1 MNFNLLEEEE
11 CLEFIRQNVNDEN
24 VSDIILKFSG
34 HENSEFLLAKL
45 NEIKDVNL
53 INICIDRNPLK
64 VKLTDDR
71 VINLT
76 GQSGSG
82 KSYFS
87 NSFDDNYLIV
97 DTDEVLSEHRYKNS
111 VGINKELGEYFR
123 TKYDVLPDLAN
134 DFDLI
139 YDEILSYCKKYNKW
153 VVIDCA

>member
-34 HENSEFLLAKL
+34 HENSEFLSAKL

-53 INICIDRNPLK
+53 INICIDRDPLK

-111 VGINKELGEYFR
+111 VGINK
-123 TKYDVLPDLAN
+123 LALK
-134 DFDLI
+134 D
-139 YDEILSYCKKYNKW
+139 
-153 VVIDCA
+153 